1 MVTTHLVWR
10 KLNVLT
16 NFCLFAILKMIHFF
30 VYRSI
35 YERAC
40 HRYAIHTIFYNFMH
54 IIVICCIQIFKKEEQ
69 NFVFAN
75 EIDNMALIMPSQD
88 KHATVAAPEGKAEAK
103 PKGKRRSPKKMEM
116 SASLNVACLKRL
128 LPIGL
133 NMFGGR
139 EQELIQQSKQMLI
152 DVSAHLHFVVNSSFL
167 DHELISYLVVVIV
180 LLSLLIGATIFE
192 KA

>member
-1 MVTTHLVWR
+1 MQ
-10 KLNVLT
+10 
-16 NFCLFAILKMIHFF
+16 F
-30 VYRSI
+30 VQY
-35 YERAC
+35 
-40 HRYAIHTIFYNFMH
+40 FYTSY
-54 IIVICCIQIFKKEEQ
+54 IIVICGIQLFKKEEQ

-139 EQELIQQSKQMLI
+139 EQELIQQTKQMLI
-152 DVSAHLHFVVNSSFL
+152 DVSTHLQYIVNFSFL
-167 DHELISYLVVVIV
+167 VSQSVNQSFNQSVNCAMTL
-180 LLSLLIGATIFE
+180 
-192 KA
+192 

>member
-1 MVTTHLVWR
+1 MYTSNDADSTKDVPFTFTTLFMKWRIQVSFTR
-10 KLNVLT
+10 KLYN
-16 NFCLFAILKMIHFF
+16 AS
-30 VYRSI
+30 R
-35 YERAC
+35 
-40 HRYAIHTIFYNFMH
+40 TIFYDVVY
-54 IIVICCIQIFKKEEQ
+54 IIVICGIQLFKKEEQ

-88 KHATVAAPEGKAEAK
+88 KHATVASPEGKAEAK

-152 DVSAHLHFVVNSSFL
+152 DVSSHFQYVVNSFFL
-167 DHELISYLVVVIV
+167 VAQSINQSINQTVNPLCYNEIRKP
-180 LLSLLIGATIFE
+180 
-192 KA
+192 KAPST